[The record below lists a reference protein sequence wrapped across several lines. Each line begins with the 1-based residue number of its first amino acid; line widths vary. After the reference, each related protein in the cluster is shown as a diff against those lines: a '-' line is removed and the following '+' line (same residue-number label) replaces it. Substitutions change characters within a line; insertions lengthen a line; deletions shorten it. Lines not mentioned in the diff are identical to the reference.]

1 MPKTLWRISDDA
13 FNLDPSNREKWS
25 DLLRQVVSQP
35 GLMLKAYSAIHGYGL
50 GNQLGLRG
58 AGIVRRRML
67 SSGSPHRHQGEA
79 SQVLLTRIHA
89 IPSARIPRYPPP
101 SSLQPALP

>member
-25 DLLRQVVSQP
+25 DLLRQAVSQP

-58 AGIVRRRML
+58 GGNREEKNVELWISASTPGRSL
-67 SSGSPHRHQGEA
+67 SGVANADSRNTIS
-79 SQVLLTRIHA
+79 
-89 IPSARIPRYPPP
+89 
-101 SSLQPALP
+101 